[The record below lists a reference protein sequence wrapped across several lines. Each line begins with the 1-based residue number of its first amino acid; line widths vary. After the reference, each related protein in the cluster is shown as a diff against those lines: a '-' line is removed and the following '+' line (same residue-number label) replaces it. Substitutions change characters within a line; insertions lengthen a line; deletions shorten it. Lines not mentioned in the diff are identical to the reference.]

1 MSTAHKGQT
10 GADPLDDFS
19 LYIGPTGIFLDWTD
33 SLWALSLCGCWGI
46 CLCCHHRSQQ
56 PSLQLCCH
64 IFTPT
69 DVETHDQVGWNK
81 QSICGLVYA
90 GWVASV
96 RGTTTAVKLQP
107 WTHNR
112 TQSRQVYRWVQPGRE
127 NLILVL
133 ELILKTQ
140 ELLVLIF
147 RSIWPPRVNLGS
159 SCVLSIVDWTLLYF
173 FLLLL
178 KLSEGLEGETK
189 KQQREE
195 KLRRDDGTLHW
206 SLFKL
211 VSVSFSCSHIPQ
223 MWWTD
228 NERIEVQKH
237 FFTSR
242 KKGVR
247 RKPFTMSES

>member
-1 MSTAHKGQT
+1 MSRFPGTSSALPVALWRVQKRKMETQNIKKQTNKQTKTFFIIKAAPQRHWHCASVTMSYKGQT

-19 LYIGPTGIFLDWTD
+19 LYIGPMGIFLDWTD

-69 DVETHDQVGWNK
+69 DAETHDQVGWNK

-96 RGTTTAVKLQP
+96 RGTATAVKLQP

-140 ELLVLIF
+140 ELLVLI
-147 RSIWPPRVNLGS
+147 SDQSDHPEWIW
-159 SCVLSIVDWTLLYF
+159 
-173 FLLLL
+173 
-178 KLSEGLEGETK
+178 GLP
-189 KQQREE
+189 
-195 KLRRDDGTLHW
+195 
-206 SLFKL
+206 
-211 VSVSFSCSHIPQ
+211 VC
-223 MWWTD
+223 
-228 NERIEVQKH
+228 
-237 FFTSR
+237 
-242 KKGVR
+242 
-247 RKPFTMSES
+247 